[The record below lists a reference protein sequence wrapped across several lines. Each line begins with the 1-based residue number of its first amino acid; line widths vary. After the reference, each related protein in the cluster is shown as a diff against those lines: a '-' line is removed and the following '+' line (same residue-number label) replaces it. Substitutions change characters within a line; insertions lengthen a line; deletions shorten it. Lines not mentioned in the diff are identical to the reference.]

1 MNIDNKTPLT
11 HTCRYGTT
19 FTADR
24 ADLRNGVEYSTF
36 ALPSRETLAHDFFE
50 FGMWHANQILPELN
64 GFQGTGSVRFTE
76 AS

>member
-11 HTCRYGTT
+11 HT
-19 FTADR
+19 
-24 ADLRNGVEYSTF
+24 STF